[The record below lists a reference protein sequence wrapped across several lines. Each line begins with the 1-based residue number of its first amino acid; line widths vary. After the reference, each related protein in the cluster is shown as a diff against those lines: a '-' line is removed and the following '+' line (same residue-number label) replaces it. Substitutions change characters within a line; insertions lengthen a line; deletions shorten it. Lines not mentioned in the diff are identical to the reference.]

1 MAAADWE
8 EVKRLA
14 ADFQRAQLSS
24 SAQRLSERNL
34 IEIVNVLVESR
45 LLEVVYTADGREYL
59 TPQQVVKEIRDE
71 LYLHGGRVNLVEL
84 QQLINIDLSHIEN
97 KASEVVRTDKDVE
110 LVLGQLIDRTYL
122 DSLAEEVNDLLQEN
136 GQVTIGQLTKQYDLP
151 SDFLMEAVLERL
163 GTIIQGQSDPY
174 DKGVIFTDTFVKM
187 HRAQIRGIFSAITRP
202 TPVGNI
208 MNKYGFAE
216 KLFYTVLEKLVS
228 DGQLAGSITGGRQ
241 DKALYVPDIYNKT
254 QMKWVDNF
262 YSQNGYLEWDTLRR
276 LGISDPQPYVKKRFK
291 SASLVFLP
299 SCCVGPS
306 LLSQV
311 EASIEEAVTSATWVD
326 VQTLLPPSFNA
337 TDCTQLLQQVLK
349 GRGMGAHR
357 VFQGSVVASDKF
369 IQTCKGYFDQLMKEK
384 AEKDSKSSTMLIFVE
399 DSSRK
404 PAAAPDLPSPDDTTG
419 GKGGKRDERRK
430 KAGEGKTS
438 SGGGSGYGSREVKT
452 KGKSKKQKRR
462 EAEEEEAAAKS
473 SSSSGGHGRK
483 QELPFMTVEEIEEV
497 LRKKLPDCDDGFV
510 TELAEDLH
518 RPLTK
523 SYQEVAKSVFLASTG
538 GGSGA
543 SRKETHRDL
552 QEKVTGLWTNIKLFE
567 KGLKLFEE
575 EAQSQLAKHLLKTL
589 CTDVTNML
597 VNFVASE
604 QMMSVNDPKAITIEM
619 RFKLIS
625 NLPEHIKEPMTKLH
639 TSLAGKQVDEFLSAL
654 ETVAGEMQVMLKKA
668 DKKKERQLV
677 FNHRQSLSEELGRE
691 EEPATVLHLAVLL
704 MFQQVSHAMVHA
716 PGRCVPLVISHL
728 QQHLSAEQHGK
739 LTDFQDLVIRCV
751 KAKQQSGEE
760 GDNDAENLTTTLH
773 RLVPDI
779 KDMALNPKKA
789 SGDQED

>member
-59 TPQQVVKEIRDE
+59 TPQQVIKEIRDE

-84 QQLINIDLSHIEN
+84 QQLINIDLSHIES
-97 KASEVVRTDKDVE
+97 KAAEVVRTDKDVE

-122 DSLAEEVNDLLQEN
+122 DGLAEEVNDLLQEN

-299 SCCVGPS
+299 SCCVGPA

-384 AEKDSKSSTMLIFVE
+384 AEKDSKSSTI
-399 DSSRK
+399 
-404 PAAAPDLPSPDDTTG
+404 
-419 GKGGKRDERRK
+419 
-430 KAGEGKTS
+430 
-438 SGGGSGYGSREVKT
+438 
-452 KGKSKKQKRR
+452 
-462 EAEEEEAAAKS
+462 
-473 SSSSGGHGRK
+473 
-483 QELPFMTVEEIEEV
+483 
-497 LRKKLPDCDDGFV
+497 
-510 TELAEDLH
+510 
-518 RPLTK
+518 
-523 SYQEVAKSVFLASTG
+523 
-538 GGSGA
+538 
-543 SRKETHRDL
+543 
-552 QEKVTGLWTNIKLFE
+552 
-567 KGLKLFEE
+567 
-575 EAQSQLAKHLLKTL
+575 
-589 CTDVTNML
+589 
-597 VNFVASE
+597 
-604 QMMSVNDPKAITIEM
+604 
-619 RFKLIS
+619 
-625 NLPEHIKEPMTKLH
+625 
-639 TSLAGKQVDEFLSAL
+639 
-654 ETVAGEMQVMLKKA
+654 
-668 DKKKERQLV
+668 
-677 FNHRQSLSEELGRE
+677 
-691 EEPATVLHLAVLL
+691 L
-704 MFQQVSHAMVHA
+704 MN
-716 PGRCVPLVISHL
+716 
-728 QQHLSAEQHGK
+728 E
-739 LTDFQDLVIRCV
+739 
-751 KAKQQSGEE
+751 
-760 GDNDAENLTTTLH
+760 
-773 RLVPDI
+773 
-779 KDMALNPKKA
+779 
-789 SGDQED
+789 

>member
-1 MAAADWE
+1 MG
-8 EVKRLA
+8 L
-14 ADFQRAQLSS
+14 
-24 SAQRLSERNL
+24 LSERNL

-59 TPQQVVKEIRDE
+59 TPQQVIKEIRDE

-97 KASEVVRTDKDVE
+97 KASEVVRTDKDLE

-262 YSQNGYLEWDTLRR
+262 YSQNGYLGWSPALLALVRSPRSATQPTWIADLGERTNKTVLQAKPDVLLVPDSFDSDTLR
-276 LGISDPQPYVKKRFK
+276 SD
-291 SASLVFLP
+291 
-299 SCCVGPS
+299 
-306 LLSQV
+306 
-311 EASIEEAVTSATWVD
+311 
-326 VQTLLPPSFNA
+326 
-337 TDCTQLLQQVLK
+337 
-349 GRGMGAHR
+349 
-357 VFQGSVVASDKF
+357 
-369 IQTCKGYFDQLMKEK
+369 
-384 AEKDSKSSTMLIFVE
+384 DSKSSTMLIFVE

-404 PAAAPDLPSPDDTTG
+404 PAAAPDLPTPEDTAG

-438 SGGGSGYGSREVKT
+438 TGGGSGYGSREVKT

-462 EAEEEEAAAKS
+462 EAEEEEAATK

-483 QELPFMTVEEIEEV
+483 QELPFMTIEEIEEV

-538 GGSGA
+538 GGSGT

-704 MFQQVSHAMVHA
+704 LFQQVSHAMVHA

-739 LTDFQDLVIRCV
+739 LTNFQDLVIRCV
-751 KAKQQSGEE
+751 KAKQQSGED
-760 GDNDAENLTTTLH
+760 GDNDAENLSTTLH

-779 KDMALNPKKA
+779 KDMALNPRKA